1 MKKKYAHRVK
11 DITGMMQLNC
21 DIRATRQESYLYANV
36 KYDVTNLMEYL
47 EKRKKKGEHI
57 TFFQAFVTALGKT
70 FYNRPVLNRFVKNR
84 HIYEHNGV
92 SFAFVA
98 KVSFNEKSEEMMV
111 LVEIDPKDTVDTISK
126 KMEEKINKI
135 RNGKSKEVGSDK
147 KGANNAIDVLAKLPN
162 IIRVP
167 VVGLFKFM
175 DKKGVLPDFLAEDN
189 IYYSSLI
196 LSNLGTFHFGAIHH
210 NINEFGISS
219 GLATIGEIKDEEVI
233 IDGKK
238 QVRKMVEFGANFD
251 ERASDGFYL
260 IKSLQLLQK
269 ILDNP
274 KLLEEP
280 ADAKVDFK

>member
-1 MKKKYAHRVK
+1 MKKKFGKRCK

-21 DIRATRQESYLYANV
+21 DIRTTRQESYLYTQQ
-36 KYDVTNLMEYL
+36 KFDVTNLMEYL
-47 EKRKKKGEHI
+47 EKRKKKGDHI
-57 TFFQAFVTALGKT
+57 TFFHAFLIALGKV
-70 FYNRPVLNRFVKNR
+70 FYNRPILNRFVKNR
-84 HIYEHNGV
+84 HIYEHNDV

-98 KVSFNEKSEEMMV
+98 KVAFDDKSEEMMIQCK
-111 LVEIDPKDTVDTISK
+111 IDENDNIDSVSK
-126 KMEEKINKI
+126 KVGDQVEKI
-135 RNGKSKEVGSDK
+135 RKSKNGVEKS
-147 KGANNAIDVLAKLPN
+147 GANSAMDILAKLPN

-167 VVGLFKFM
+167 VVGFFKWT
-175 DKKGVLPDFLAEDN
+175 DKKGILPDFLADDN

-196 LSNLGTFHFGAIHH
+196 LSNLGSLHYGAIHH

-238 QVRKMVEFGANFD
+238 QVRKMFELGANFD

-260 IKSLQLLQK
+260 IKSLKLLQY

-274 KLLEEP
+274 KLLEGAANDKIE
-280 ADAKVDFK
+280 FE